1 MALSRSR
8 SCSADHTAVVSGKL
22 ETSKTA
28 IAGKRVATVIRQIVI
43 SVIAVV
49 LVWVCI
55 DLVAFRRRNVNAR
68 TSGSDLLAFTFIVL
82 LTGAFVFI
90 AVGSWLTGW

>member
-1 MALSRSR
+1 M
-8 SCSADHTAVVSGKL
+8 
-22 ETSKTA
+22 
-28 IAGKRVATVIRQIVI
+28 IREIVI

-55 DLVAFRRRNVNAR
+55 DLIAFRRRNVNAR
-68 TSGSDLLAFTFIVL
+68 MRGSDLLAFTFIVL